1 MTRKETIQFGAI
13 IHGVGGTTDGWRHP
27 DINPAASTDL
37 DFYKTR
43 AKIAE
48 QGLFSFVFIADGL
61 FISEKSIPH
70 FLNRFEPI
78 TILSAL
84 AESTENIG
92 LVGTFST
99 SLQNHLHSQDSSL
112 RLITLAA
119 AERVGI

>member
-48 QGLFSFVFIADGL
+48 QG
-61 FISEKSIPH
+61 
-70 FLNRFEPI
+70 
-78 TILSAL
+78 
-84 AESTENIG
+84 
-92 LVGTFST
+92 
-99 SLQNHLHSQDSSL
+99 
-112 RLITLAA
+112 
-119 AERVGI
+119 

>member
-61 FISEKSIPH
+61 LFPK
-70 FLNRFEPI
+70 NRFRI
-78 TILSAL
+78 FLIVL
-84 AESTENIG
+84 N
-92 LVGTFST
+92 
-99 SLQNHLHSQDSSL
+99 QL
-112 RLITLAA
+112 RFY
-119 AERVGI
+119 RH